1 MINRIIYRLD
11 EFDIIMYG
19 DCESPLVSKYNIN
32 INTMLYDIQ
41 YRKIDEY
48 FINVEYRNSS
58 TTCFSLYKGNSFVKM
73 LKFNSVY
80 VHSGNN
86 APSAY
91 QNLLTKSVSEFK
103 EDIYDLVKEK
113 FGHKTPIAVELIED
127 TIILN
132 IDLTYHGVVEDISSL
147 CFINVVAHN
156 HKILKSLESTLYS
169 PNRDGGVFYNSNVNE
184 KGFITINLTMNE
196 YSSIKNVVDAAIDK
210 EMALIKSLSSEI
222 NVTAKREDHRTDN
235 QVRKLSLEFPNDY
248 STFKLLKILYFK
260 QDFIG
265 RLNRQDGSIKL
276 SSIYVSI

>member
-1 MINRIIYRLD
+1 MINRIIYRVD
-11 EFDIIMYG
+11 KFDIIMYG
-19 DCESPLVSKYNIN
+19 DCESPLVSKYNID

-58 TTCFSLYKGNSFVKM
+58 TTCFSLHKGNSFVKL

-80 VHSGNN
+80 VHSGN

-103 EDIYDLVKEK
+103 DDIYDFVKEK
-113 FGHKTPIAVELIED
+113 FDHKTPISVELIED

-132 IDLTYHGVVEDISSL
+132 IDLTYYGVVEDISSL
-147 CFINVVAHN
+147 CFINVVTQN

-169 PNRDGGVFYNSNVNE
+169 PNRDDGVFYNSNVNE
-184 KGFITINLTMNE
+184 KGFININLTMNE
-196 YSSIKNVVDAAIDK
+196 YFSIGNVVDTAIDK
-210 EMALIKSLSSEI
+210 EMALIKSLSPDI
-222 NVTAKREDHRTDN
+222 NVTAKREGYRTDN
-235 QVRKLSLEFPNDY
+235 QVRRLSLEFPNDY
-248 STFKLLKILYFK
+248 NTFKLLKILYFK
-260 QDFIG
+260 QDFIE
-265 RLNRQDGSIKL
+265 RLNRQDGSIRL